1 MAKKCFW
8 RRSRHMSLINLLRI
22 SGETLSTSLRLAQ
35 ASHCNEANSSV
46 ACVQRQ
52 RCLHHLCE
60 RTTQK
65 QSFLHAILKPF
76 WAFNNR
82 ATYNIVEAARCSVR
96 VLHVLCKKR
105 MIWSVARIL
114 FKFARF
120 LRSRAKASL
129 FLRVQSPV
137 IYNPNHLRPV
147 SYTHLTLP
155 TT

>member
-8 RRSRHMSLINLLRI
+8 RRSRHMSRINLCRI
-22 SGETLSTSLRLAQ
+22 SGETLSTSRRRAQ
-35 ASHCNEANSSV
+35 AYHCNEANSSV

-52 RCLHHLCE
+52 RCLHHRCV

-65 QSFLHAILKPF
+65 QSFLQAILKPF

-82 ATYNIVEAARCSVR
+82 ATYNTVAAARCSVR

-105 MIWSVARIL
+105 MICNVARIL

-120 LRSRAKASL
+120 LRSRAKASDR
-129 FLRVQSPV
+129 FNVHRPV
-137 IYNPNHLRPV
+137 MYNPNHLRQRA
-147 SYTHLTLP
+147 LP
-155 TT
+155 

>member
-8 RRSRHMSLINLLRI
+8 RRSRHRSRINRFRI

-35 ASHCNEANSSV
+35 AYHCNEASSSV
-46 ACVQRQ
+46 AFVQSR
-52 RCLHHLCE
+52 RWRYHLCE

-65 QSFLHAILKPF
+65 QSFLQAIRKPF

-82 ATYNIVEAARCSVR
+82 ATYNIVEAARCRVR

-105 MIWSVARIL
+105 MIWSVARIR

-129 FLRVQSPV
+129 FLSVQSPV
-137 IYNPNHLRPV
+137 IYNPNHLRQRA
-147 SYTHLTLP
+147 LP
-155 TT
+155 